1 MAQEG
6 GDGLSGVQVG
16 SREAPDQE
24 NWESLANGATLQE
37 RPEGRAGANLEGD
50 SSECN
55 GVLVGAHVWGRRDQG
70 RGRRCTGEGSRLG
83 GRGTRGQMKQGLIG
97 YPKEEMKCLRD
108 QFQAPV

>member
-37 RPEGRAGANLEGD
+37 RPEGRAGANLEGE

-70 RGRRCTGEGSRLG
+70 RGRRRPGEGSRLG

-97 YPKEEMKCLRD
+97 YPKEEMKCLRE
-108 QFQAPV
+108 QFQDPV